1 MFLPQQPVTILGDC
15 AEMVTNDEHV
25 NASNGEWYDGF
36 IMNRTSVRKT
46 MMEPARDAIAQ
57 TLAEVKSFLAQESPP
72 RLSEADT
79 KAYFIEPLIRALGWE
94 GIGVVTR
101 EYYVRNSQ
109 EFIDYL
115 LKGQAGPLIAIEAKT
130 IQAEL
135 VDKHA
140 AQLVQYCAVEGI
152 EWAVLTNG
160 RELHLFN
167 TFLKRDLAAKR
178 VMRLDLLAFNS
189 DDEFNSVFTQLW
201 KLSREEMTTPSGV
214 RSWMHQRRMDS
225 KLRELLVNPRS
236 SVIRHLEEVLS
247 DAEIQATS
255 QDLTQWFNAV
265 LAAGP
270 TLVMIPPRRTVA
282 KDVGSTTMP
291 GQQIARYKAQVNK
304 ASSDGGRLLPLIEA
318 GVLEANT
325 RLVLRKG
332 QSAIAEAHV
341 DERGCIIYQGQQ
353 YPSPS
358 HKTFVH
364 LLDRK
369 SMNGW
374 THWFADEGGK
384 LILLDELRKRM
395 VSGQGKTLPA

>member
-1 MFLPQQPVTILGDC
+1 MDRGKEAV
-15 AEMVTNDEHV
+15 
-25 NASNGEWYDGF
+25 
-36 IMNRTSVRKT
+36 
-46 MMEPARDAIAQ
+46 AQ

-79 KAYFIEPLIRALGWE
+79 KAHFIEPLIRALGWE

-135 VDKHA
+135 IDKHA

-189 DDEFNSVFTQLW
+189 DDEFNSVFAQLW
-201 KLSREEMTTPSGV
+201 KLSREEMTTPSSV

-225 KLRELLVNPRS
+225 KLRELLVNPGS
-236 SVIRHLEEVLS
+236 SIIRHLEEVLL
-247 DAEIQATS
+247 DVEIQATS

-270 TLVMIPPRRTVA
+270 TLVMISPRREGA
-282 KDVGSTTMP
+282 RDASSMP
-291 GQQIARYKAQVNK
+291 TSSRQVARYQQAHTRP
-304 ASSDGGRLLPLIEA
+304 SPDSGRLLPLVEA
-318 GVLEANT
+318 GLLKPES
-325 RLVLRKG
+325 RLILRKG
-332 QSAIAEAHV
+332 QAMIAEAHV
-341 DERGCIIYQGQQ
+341 DATGCIVFRGQQ
-353 YPSPS
+353 YRSPS
-358 HKTFVH
+358 DRAFVQ
-364 LLDRK
+364 LMGRK
-369 SMNGW
+369 AMNGW
-374 THWFADEGGK
+374 IHWFAAVSDR
-384 LILLDELRKRM
+384 LIVLDDLRKQMSSDSSR
-395 VSGQGKTLPA
+395 GETA